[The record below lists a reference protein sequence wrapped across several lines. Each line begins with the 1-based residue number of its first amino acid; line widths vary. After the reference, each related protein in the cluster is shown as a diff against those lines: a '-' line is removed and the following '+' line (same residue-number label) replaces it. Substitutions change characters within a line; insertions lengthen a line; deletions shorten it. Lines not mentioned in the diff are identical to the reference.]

1 MSSQVLDQIKLKSR
15 PGKYSCITKA
25 DKQHLRQNIT
35 NKNLCER
42 YTKNL
47 TTDEIWINFKEKVLK
62 AIDETVPT
70 KLINNT
76 KKKLPWIT
84 REIKTLIC
92 KRNKLFK
99 RMKLHNSTKLV
110 EAYKNIKPAIQKET
124 RKAYWTYMENIIC
137 YDENLD
143 VTQKQKKILE
153 LH

>member
-1 MSSQVLDQIKLKSR
+1 MMSESSPRPDKIKKQPRKIFL
-15 PGKYSCITKA
+15 YNKA

-76 KKKLPWIT
+76 KKKLPCDER
-84 REIKTLIC
+84 RE
-92 KRNKLFK
+92 
-99 RMKLHNSTKLV
+99 
-110 EAYKNIKPAIQKET
+110 A
-124 RKAYWTYMENIIC
+124 RKDLGYF
-137 YDENLD
+137 
-143 VTQKQKKILE
+143 V
-153 LH
+153 